1 MKTPGHPG
9 WLIALALALALT
21 CGHRALDLLAVGQ
34 MTGEDPVDAGPLI
47 GAVFMPF
54 FATPFVTILCFIV
67 LSRFPPCRINLFP
80 WSKDSNATGIFW
92 SILFGSFAAGSV
104 VWAAGFAKAI
114 PALLEMGHVEYAMDS
129 ACNLMASLGSVY
141 LWLCFRAIACC
152 PEHLVNGK
160 EGDGKPSDCHDS
172 K

>member
-1 MKTPGHPG
+1 MKTPGHPV

-21 CGHRALDLLAVGQ
+21 SGHRALDLLAVGQ
-34 MTGEDPVDAGPLI
+34 LTGEDPMDAGPLI
-47 GAVFMPF
+47 GAAIMPF
-54 FATPFVTILCFIV
+54 FTVPFVAMLCLIILI
-67 LSRFPPCRINLFP
+67 RFPPRRISLLQ
-80 WSKDSNATGIFW
+80 WSKDSNAEGIFW
-92 SILFGSFAAGSV
+92 STFFGILSAGSI
-104 VWAAGFAKAI
+104 VWATGFAKAI

-129 ACNLMASLGSVY
+129 AFNLMASLGSVY